1 MTQMTVMPNSED
13 LVDSHH
19 KETVFNS
26 LNDQRMQGVF
36 CDVTIVVEDVKFKAH
51 RNVLAASSPYFR
63 QHFLSPSLHVASHIM
78 ELNDLKADVFT
89 EILNFIYSSKVMV
102 KRKETLHGLATA
114 GKMLGIP
121 FLANLLH
128 DNQSNKSKPSTV
140 HSSEPLVSSTPF
152 ALYSCSVGLNTEI
165 SNKQGDDD
173 ATPSG
178 PRITNAFSIV
188 ETEDS
193 DGGFSPQDLRANV
206 KRTPEGM
213 KVTDVVL
220 RGNHVSSRTESL
232 HALAEHSYAV
242 SSSGKFLRKDLSL
255 EHGKPPVS
263 EDGKENQPLTIP
275 PSIQATNVACNIPKK
290 ALLKKYTALLDTK
303 MQTPQPDIEINSDQP
318 IASILN
324 SHQGAELQFFIENE
338 NNTSKTLPD
347 NLPVTE
353 SLDSPVVLGDHLQ
366 VPKEHHPPFKCKN
379 CSKHFTH
386 HKRLGRHEQICFRP
400 APLLVKTEDIQMAVD
415 NGTTNNISATLYTNQ
430 LPCNFPIGGDG
441 LPDKDHFVKIVNE
454 QIFYICTVCQ
464 RSYSTMSSLRRHA
477 NVHSWRKTYPCHYCN
492 KVFLLAEYRTK
503 HEIWHTGDRRYQCIF
518 CLETFMTYC
527 ILKNH
532 QKSFHGIDP
541 RLGMGRKT
549 ANGGLKSSVYP
560 YKLYR
565 LLPMKGRSTSGT
577 ADNRGSLEKGNTQSC
592 DTIEKACI
600 ALDRDP
606 PAHFQEIR
614 DNLNSTVSFID
625 ACKNRETTALS
636 TVSAVPRELQSDMQQ
651 APAPEKS
658 ASPIE
663 KEFISSIQ
671 ELDAPGSQSRNV
683 SAIISPTFAV
693 PSVIMHSS
701 RVSSVIVHGNDVASL
716 ESSGNQKP
724 NNDLIQAIKEERN
737 EDSDNFGDSNI
748 NANSLKEYKSVT
760 CSIPEH
766 PVGGD
771 EIADSKAASKG
782 TTNVVQEGSKTVTYI
797 AKPALPR
804 TFISSGVEPLCQIT
818 VRIGSEAM
826 VRRHIPESNL
836 FYKKG
841 RSKYFEYEHWKDEP
855 EYKAE
860 NRERSS
866 GRLRRLSESKI
877 LNELC
882 DDTSDQDSNDKSWR
896 PYCNYK
902 PKKRSKQLKELRK
915 VKKRIKSM
923 KRVPKCH
930 SENEFDSESALGHIP
945 TERTRNEDLEEPLD
959 AQATVCDGDVHMKES
974 ETSATEDVSKEDMK
988 GDMVHT
994 QSKGCDRDESVEE
1007 DASSI
1012 MEDASKEDI
1021 KWDVHETH
1029 STDCNKDIPV
1039 EENSTTPTDV
1049 ESKGEIKVEMF
1060 DNQSSDC
1067 NMFMSMEEDVSIAN
1081 KDATKEDLKGEKFD
1095 SESMESDEDILEE
1108 ENVASPIEHASK
1120 KEQIM
1125 VEMLGTQSAVSDM
1138 QVSVKEAV
1146 TSDENLHPIIS
1157 SFSCELCEML
1167 FRNPSALKVHMRCHT
1182 GERPY
1187 CCKTC
1192 DKCFSFLG
1200 HLKKHEQIHLHVKKY
1215 ICQHCGK
1222 TFARNETLVKH
1233 ERTHTGEELTGEF
1246 YPRSFLHLCTK
1257 KDHEQKH
1264 ELENGVKGFVGLQC
1278 SKVCKTPDAL
1288 SMHQSKHFLQ
1298 NLQHQDSQDGPV
1310 AHLKKRAKYF
1320 TYQPFKETH
1329 ESNTMDNSA
1338 NCSSSDSTTDSA
1350 NPSEESEEDLT
1361 PEKGEDGSNS
1371 QEMNPKNKGGYYYT
1385 KGDFSEDCFKQNSEQ
1400 KSWES
1405 WQFCQGDLKESGAL
1419 NCQSA
1424 NTINK
1429 DDLFEKSSLG
1439 YH

>member
-1 MTQMTVMPNSED
+1 MTVMPNSED

-26 LNDQRMQGVF
+26 LNDQRLQGVF

-51 RNVLAASSPYFR
+51 RNVLAASSSYFR

-102 KRKETLHGLATA
+102 KRKETLHDLATA

-121 FLANLLH
+121 FLENLQH
-128 DNQSNKSKPSTV
+128 DNRSNKSKSSSV
-140 HSSEPLVSSTPF
+140 HSSEPIVAQTPF
-152 ALYSCSVGLNTEI
+152 ALYSCSI

-188 ETEDS
+188 ETENS
-193 DGGFSPQDLRANV
+193 DGVFPPLDLRANV

-213 KVTDVVL
+213 NVTDVVL
-220 RGNHVSSRTESL
+220 RGNHVSRGTESL

-242 SSSGKFLRKDLSL
+242 SSSGKLPRKDLSL
-255 EHGKPPVS
+255 EHGKSPVS
-263 EDGKENQPLTIP
+263 KDGKENLPLTTP
-275 PSIQATNVACNIPKK
+275 PTIQATNVACNIPKK
-290 ALLKKYTALLDTK
+290 ALLKKYNALIENK
-303 MQTPQPDIEINSDQP
+303 MQTPQPDIEMNSDQP

-324 SHQGAELQFFIENE
+324 SHQGVEFQFFIENE
-338 NNTSKTLPD
+338 NNTSETLPD

-353 SLDSPVVLGDHLQ
+353 SLDSPAVLGDHLQ
-366 VPKEHHPPFKCKN
+366 VPKKHHPPFKCKN
-379 CSKHFTH
+379 CGKLFTH

-400 APLLVKTEDIQMAVD
+400 APLLVKTEDTQVTID
-415 NGTTNNISATLYTNQ
+415 NGTTNNISGTLYTDQ
-430 LPCNFPIGGDG
+430 LPCNFPIDGDT
-441 LPDKDHFVKIVNE
+441 LPDQDHFVKIVND
-454 QIFYICTVCQ
+454 QIFYICNVCQ
-464 RSYSTMSSLRRHA
+464 RSYRTMSSLRRHT

-492 KVFLLAEYRTK
+492 KVFALAEYRTK

-565 LLPMKGRSTSGT
+565 LLPMKGRSTSGR
-577 ADNRGSLEKGNTQSC
+577 ANNSGSLEKVNTQSC
-592 DTIEKACI
+592 DTIANACL
-600 ALDRDP
+600 ALNSEL

-614 DNLNSTVSFID
+614 DNLSSTVSFID

-636 TVSAVPRELQSDMQQ
+636 TVSAVLRELQSDIQQ
-651 APAPEKS
+651 APVPEKS

-671 ELDAPGSQSRNV
+671 QLDAPGSQSQNV
-683 SAIISPTFAV
+683 SATISPTFAV

-701 RVSSVIVHGNDVASL
+701 RVSSVIVHGNNVASL
-716 ESSGNQKP
+716 ETSGNQIS
-724 NNDLIQAIKEERN
+724 NNKLSQAIKEERN
-737 EDSDNFGDSNI
+737 EDSDNIGDSNI
-748 NANSLKEYKSVT
+748 NANSMKEYKSVT

-766 PVGGD
+766 PVEGG

-782 TTNVVQEGSKTVTYI
+782 TTNIVQGESKTVTYI
-797 AKPALPR
+797 AKPALPG
-804 TFISSGVEPLCQIT
+804 TLISSGVEPLCQIT

-841 RSKYFEYEHWKDEP
+841 RSKYLEYEHWKDEP
-855 EYKAE
+855 EYKAA

-896 PYCNYK
+896 PYYNYK
-902 PKKRSKQLKELRK
+902 RKKRSKQLKELRK
-915 VKKRIKSM
+915 VKKRTESM
-923 KRVPKCH
+923 QSVPECH
-930 SENEFDSESALGHIP
+930 SEIEFDSVSALGHIP
-945 TERTRNEDLEEPLD
+945 TESTRNEDLEKPLY
-959 AQATVCDGDVHMKES
+959 AQATVCDGDVHVKES
-974 ETSATEDVSKEDMK
+974 ETSATEDTSKEDTK

-994 QSKGCDRDESVEE
+994 QSKGCDRDKSMEE
-1007 DASSI
+1007 DASSLI
-1012 MEDASKEDI
+1012 KDASKEYI
-1021 KWDVHETH
+1021 KGEVHDTH
-1029 STDCNKDIPV
+1029 NTDCEEDVSV
-1039 EENSTTPTDV
+1039 EENSNTPTDV
-1049 ESKGEIKVEMF
+1049 ESNVEIKVERL

-1067 NMFMSMEEDVSIAN
+1067 NRYMSVEENVSIAN
-1081 KDATKEDLKGEKFD
+1081 KDATKEDLKGEKLD
-1095 SESMESDEDILEE
+1095 TQSMDSDEDILEW
-1108 ENVASPIEHASK
+1108 ENVASPIEQASK
-1120 KEQIM
+1120 EQMM
-1125 VEMLGTQSAVSDM
+1125 VEMNGTHSAVSDM
-1138 QVSVKEAV
+1138 QVSVKEEA
-1146 TSDENLHPIIS
+1146 TSDERFHPVPI
-1157 SFSCELCEML
+1157 SFSCEVCEML
-1167 FRNPSALKVHMRCHT
+1167 FHNPSALKVHMRCHT

-1233 ERTHTGEELTGEF
+1233 ERTHTGEKVYECQF
-1246 YPRSFLHLCTK
+1246 SPRSFLHLSTK

-1264 ELENGVKGFVGLQC
+1264 ELENGVKGFVCLQC

-1288 SMHQSKHFLQ
+1288 SKHQNKHFLK
-1298 NLQHQDSQDGPV
+1298 NLQYQDSEDGPM
-1310 AHLKKRAKYF
+1310 AHLKKRPKYF
-1320 TYQPFKETH
+1320 TDQPLRETH
-1329 ESNTMDNSA
+1329 ESNTMDNCE
-1338 NCSSSDSTTDSA
+1338 NFTSSDSTTDSA
-1350 NPSEESEEDLT
+1350 ILSEESEEDLT
-1361 PEKGEDGSNS
+1361 SEKGEDSINT
-1371 QEMNPKNKGGYYYT
+1371 QKMNLKNKRGGFYT
-1385 KGDFSEDCFKQNSEQ
+1385 KGVFSEDCFKQKSEQ

-1405 WQFCQGDLKESGAL
+1405 WKFCQRDLRESGAL
-1419 NCQSA
+1419 NCQAA

-1429 DDLFEKSSLG
+1429 NILFEKSSLG